1 MVKSLSIQF
10 ILIFLCFAELLKTDA
25 YYTPYLLILCISV
38 LCTFVNHKS
47 GTFFK
52 VKEKKDDAWIITT
65 FSLLFM
71 LMITLSN
78 YNIWLQVDVPEYF
91 SDIGRIVYKST
102 LLAAISIGSFI
113 AFRNI
118 FIWIKNNIG
127 IIIWKKKENNKNPA
141 LVFIIPFAIISLIN
155 LSILFLSKYPGV
167 LNSDSLSQV
176 KQLMTNKYS
185 NHHPVFHTFLIKVF
199 VSIGLR
205 VFGEINA
212 AVALYCVFQILF
224 TAVCFSLMISTMYR
238 IGVPR
243 IFLILSILFYSALPM
258 HIMYSFTV
266 WKDVI
271 FALFVLLNILFLFR
285 CLKKIGNQI
294 FNYFTL
300 FISCMGV
307 CLFRSN
313 GFFAFVLTAA
323 CFLVLWKF
331 KEKAISAIMIFSIIL
346 SFGMKTVLLDYM
358 KIPSADVIESLSIPA
373 QQISRVIINCDDFTD
388 EEMSLLTQIVDV
400 DKVPKIYLSWL
411 SDPIKNLVR
420 ACGNQDLIAQNKW
433 QYAKLYISVGLR
445 HPVWYMKA
453 WIDQTKGYWNSGYS
467 LYKWTEAV
475 FDNDMGLTRTTVS
488 EQTNNIVEG
497 YMWSF
502 DTLNGVQPFMSIGF
516 YIWINLLM
524 LAISIF
530 RRDKTGAIS
539 TVLITAIVAS
549 LLIATPVYAEL
560 RYIYAVFCAL
570 PSIILIVLRPIEKKE

>member
-1 MVKSLSIQF
+1 MVKSLSIQL

-38 LCTFVNHKS
+38 LCTVANHKS
-47 GTFFK
+47 GTSSK
-52 VKEKKDDAWIITT
+52 TKGKKDDAWIINI

-91 SDIGRIVYKST
+91 SDIGRIAYKST

-113 AFRNI
+113 AFKNI
-118 FIWIKNNIG
+118 FVWIKNNAGVIV
-127 IIIWKKKENNKNPA
+127 WKKQENNKNPA

-155 LSILFLSKYPGV
+155 LSVLFLSKYPGV
-167 LNSDSLSQV
+167 LTADSLSQV
-176 KQLMTNKYS
+176 KQLLTNKYS
-185 NHHPVFHTFLIKVF
+185 NHHPVFHTLLIKVF

-205 VFGEINA
+205 IFGEINA
-212 AVALYCVFQILF
+212 AIALYCVFQILF
-224 TAVCFSLMISTMYR
+224 TATCFSLAISTMYR

-243 IFLILSILFYSALPM
+243 IFLILSTFFYSALPV

-313 GFFAFVLTAA
+313 GFFAFVLTVA

-358 KIPSADVIESLSIPA
+358 EISSADTIESLSIPA

-388 EEMSLLTQIVDV
+388 EEMALLTQIVDV
-400 DKVPKIYLSWL
+400 DKVPETYLSWV

-420 ACGNQDLIAQNKW
+420 ASGNQELISQNKW

-453 WIDQTKGYWNSGYS
+453 WIDQTEGYWNSGYS
-467 LYKWTEAV
+467 YYKWARGII
-475 FDNDMGLTRTTVS
+475 DNDIELKQTIAS
-488 EQTNNIVEG
+488 ENANDIIAG
-497 YMWSF
+497 YFWSF
-502 DTLNGVQPFMSIGF
+502 ETLNGFQPLISIGL
-516 YIWINLLM
+516 YVWINLLM

-530 RRDKTGAIS
+530 RRDKAGAIS

>member
-167 LNSDSLSQV
+167 LTSDSLSQV

-205 VFGEINA
+205 FFGEINA

-224 TAVCFSLMISTMYR
+224 TAACFSLTISTMYR

-243 IFLILSILFYSALPM
+243 IFLILSIIFYSALPM

-323 CFLVLWKF
+323 YFLVLWKF

-524 LAISIF
+524 FAISIF